1 MDVLHYK
8 IKRLVEAARLPWLV
22 AHRNPDGDTLGAML
36 AFGLYLDGIGKPHL
50 RFCVDVPAPSYAFMP
65 GVQTIKTDPQD
76 VFRAVP
82 DVIIT
87 FDAGDI
93 RMTHVGGLLDQ
104 LPHRPAV
111 VVFDHHATNER
122 FGAIN
127 AVQTDAVSTTE
138 VVHRYLAAVGAT
150 ITPDI
155 ATNLLAGL
163 CTDTSNFSNP
173 ATTTSALR
181 LAGDLMSRGAQFRE
195 VFTALYR
202 NKSVSVLK
210 LWGAALERLRL
221 DSGTGLATTAIFL
234 KDFQETGVPS
244 GASSEGLSNFL
255 AAVLNV
261 PTIMVLREADDGL
274 VKGSLRTVEERDVSE
289 IAKQYGGGG
298 HKKAAGFST
307 KGTIELSDGRW
318 SVSLNSPPSEGRG

>member
-8 IKRLVEAARLPWLV
+8 VKRLVEAARFPWLV

-36 AFGLYLDGIGKPHL
+36 AFGLYLDGINKPHL
-50 RFCVDVPAPSYAFMP
+50 RFCVDVPAVAYGFMP
-65 GVQTIKTDPQD
+65 GVRTIKNDTQD
-76 VFRAVP
+76 VFRSAP
-82 DVIIT
+82 DVLLT

-93 RMTHVGGLLDQ
+93 RMTHVGDLLGQ
-104 LPHRPAV
+104 LPHRPTV

-122 FGAIN
+122 FGNVNI
-127 AVQTDAVSTTE
+127 VQTDAASTTE
-138 VVHRYLAAVGAT
+138 VVYRYLQTIGAL
-150 ITPDI
+150 ITPEI

-181 LAGDLMSRGAQFRE
+181 LAGDLISRGARFRE
-195 VFTALYR
+195 VFTALFR
-202 NKSVSVLK
+202 NKSVGVLQ
-210 LWGAALERLRL
+210 LWGRALERLRL

-244 GASSEGLSNFL
+244 SASSEGLSNFL

-289 IAKQYGGGG
+289 IAKRFGGGG
-298 HKKAAGFST
+298 HKKAAGFSA
-307 KGTIELSDGRW
+307 KGKIVESSQEGW
-318 SVSLNSPPSEGRG
+318 SVLR